1 VDGFGYVHGFEVSMD
16 LEVCMDLR
24 CAWVSEHIIII
35 NGDNIS
41 AHYKPPPHKRHAH
54 GS

>member
-1 VDGFGYVHGFEVSMD
+1 VDGFGFVHGFEVSMD

-41 AHYKPPPHKRHAH
+41 AHYSKKVR
-54 GS
+54 